1 MSFSATDYIGH
12 RCGPHAQETMDM
24 YVRLD
29 RELERFFDELDDLVG
44 DGNWTVFI
52 TSDHGAAVVPS
63 QAQSLDMP
71 ADYWTP
77 GNLQDR
83 LEVELDVK
91 FAQRLGK
98 T

>member
-1 MSFSATDYIGH
+1 
-12 RCGPHAQETMDM
+12 M

-52 TSDHGAAVVPS
+52 TSDHGAAAVPS

-91 FAQRLGK
+91 FGPKDWEQNIATIISTQKNLK
-98 T
+98 IFF